1 MNTKDILK
9 INEIIEQLMIENKEY
24 LIELDQLFGDGDLGI
39 SMCQGFRG
47 LLENFNRDESN
58 IGKVFIKMGRDFNE
72 SAPSSLG
79 TILSFGM
86 IGMAKATK
94 GKENLSSEELYD
106 AIKAGVD
113 NIVSKTG
120 SKEGEKTIL
129 DSLIPAVANTESVKS
144 EGIEKLAAAMAKE
157 ADKGAEE
164 TKNMISKHGR
174 ASYHGEK
181 TLGHMD
187 GGAYVGKL
195 LFEALDKYYNK

>member
-9 INEIIEQLMIENKEY
+9 INEIIEQLMIENKED

-47 LLENFNRDESN
+47 LLEKFNKDESD

-106 AIKAGVD
+106 AIKAGID

-129 DSLIPAVANTESVKS
+129 DSLIPAVTNTESLKS
-144 EGIEKLAAAMAKE
+144 EGIEKLVSEMAKE
-157 ADKGAEE
+157 ADKGTQE
-164 TKNMISKHGR
+164 TKNMISQHGR
-174 ASYHGEK
+174 AAYHGEK
-181 TLGHMD
+181 TLGHID

-195 LFEALDKYYNK
+195 LFEALDNYYNR

>member
-1 MNTKDILK
+1 MNTKDIFK
-9 INEIIEQLMIENKEY
+9 INKTIEQLMIENKEY

-39 SMCQGFRG
+39 SMCQGFKG
-47 LLENFNRDESN
+47 LLENFNQDESD

-94 GKENLSSEELYD
+94 GKENLSSEELYY

-129 DSLIPAVANTESVKS
+129 DSLIPAVENTEGVKS

-157 ADKGAEE
+157 ADKGAQG
-164 TKNMISKHGR
+164 TKNMISQHGR
-174 ASYHGEK
+174 AAYHGEK
-181 TLGHMD
+181 TLGHVD

>member
-1 MNTKDILK
+1 MNTQDILK
-9 INEIIEQLMIENKEY
+9 INNIIEQLMIENKEY

-47 LLENFNRDESN
+47 LLENFNQDESD

-94 GKENLSSEELYD
+94 GKENLSSEEVYD

-113 NIVSKTG
+113 NISSKTG

-129 DSLIPAVANTESVKS
+129 DSLIPAVRNTENIKS
-144 EGIEKLAAAMAKE
+144 EGIEKLVDSMAKE
-157 ADKGAEE
+157 ADKGAEA
-164 TKNMISKHGR
+164 TKNMVSQHGR
-174 ASYHGEK
+174 AAYHGEK

-195 LFEALDKYYNK
+195 LFEALNKYYNK

>member
-1 MNTKDILK
+1 MNTKDIFK

-47 LLENFNRDESN
+47 LLENFNQDESD

-86 IGMAKATK
+86 IGMAKASK
-94 GKENLSSEELYD
+94 GKEDLSSEELYD

-129 DSLIPAVANTESVKS
+129 DSLIPAVANTESAKS
-144 EGIEKLAAAMAKE
+144 EAIEKLAAAMAKE

-164 TKNMISKHGR
+164 TKNMVSPV
-174 ASYHGEK
+174 SYTHL
-181 TLGHMD
+181 TLPTT
-187 GGAYVGKL
+187 
-195 LFEALDKYYNK
+195 

>member
-9 INEIIEQLMIENKEY
+9 INKIIEQLMIENKEY

-39 SMCQGFRG
+39 SMCQGFKG
-47 LLENFNRDESN
+47 LLENFNQDESD

-94 GKENLSSEELYD
+94 GKEDLSSEELYD
-106 AIKAGVD
+106 FIKAGVD

-144 EGIEKLAAAMAKE
+144 EGIEKLVSEMAKE
-157 ADKGAEE
+157 ADKGAES
-164 TKNMISKHGR
+164 TKNMVSQHGR
-174 ASYHGEK
+174 AAYHGEK
-181 TLGHMD
+181 TLGHVD

-195 LFEALDKYYNK
+195 LFEALNKYYNK

>member
-1 MNTKDILK
+1 MNTKDIFK

-47 LLENFNRDESN
+47 LLENFNQDESD

-86 IGMAKATK
+86 IGMAKASK
-94 GKENLSSEELYD
+94 GKEDLSSEELYD

-129 DSLIPAVANTESVKS
+129 DSLIPAVANTESAKS
-144 EGIEKLAAAMAKE
+144 EAIEKLAAAMAKE

-164 TKNMISKHGR
+164 TKNMVSQHGR
-174 ASYHGEK
+174 AAYHGEK
-181 TLGHMD
+181 TRGHMD

>member
-1 MNTKDILK
+1 MNTSDVLK
-9 INEIIEQLMIENKEY
+9 INELIEQLMLENKDY

-47 LLENFNRDESN
+47 LIENFNNDEN
-58 IGKVFIKMGRDFNE
+58 DLGKVFIKMGRDFNE

-106 AIKAGVD
+106 AIKAGID

-129 DSLIPAVANTESVKS
+129 DSLIPAIKNTEDKKS
-144 EGIEKLAAAMAKE
+144 EGIEKLVAAMAKE

-164 TKNMISKHGR
+164 TKNMISQHGR
-174 ASYHGEK
+174 AAYHGEK
-181 TLGHMD
+181 TLGHID

-195 LFEALDKYYNK
+195 LFEALNKYYNK

>member
-1 MNTKDILK
+1 MNTKDIFK
-9 INEIIEQLMIENKEY
+9 INQTIEQLMIENKEY

-39 SMCQGFRG
+39 SMCQGFKG
-47 LLENFNRDESN
+47 LLENFNQDESD

-94 GKENLSSEELYD
+94 GKENLSSEELYY

-129 DSLIPAVANTESVKS
+129 DSLIPAVENTEGVKS

-157 ADKGAEE
+157 ADKGAQG
-164 TKNMISKHGR
+164 TKNMISQHGR
-174 ASYHGEK
+174 AAYHGEK
-181 TLGHMD
+181 TLGHVD